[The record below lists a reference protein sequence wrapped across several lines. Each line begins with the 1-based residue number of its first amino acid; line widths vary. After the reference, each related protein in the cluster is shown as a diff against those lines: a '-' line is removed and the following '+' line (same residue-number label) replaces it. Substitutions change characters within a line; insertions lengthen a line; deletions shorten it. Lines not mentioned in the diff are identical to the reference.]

1 MKRTDIP
8 ANISLMVPTKERLAG
23 TKPTRVLDIFDG
35 GSTNFHEEGL
45 FSISTFGR
53 TGSDERDTRFS
64 YIDIKTEIL
73 HPYVYKQ
80 LLRLRGLYGEIM
92 SSKAYVVWDETI
104 NDFVP
109 SDPMHGETGYQ
120 LFMSKWKQIVFKGT
134 GSDIRDL
141 RIKFI
146 TKFKESSTTDK
157 IMVIPAGLR
166 DVQIDG
172 DGRIKE
178 GEINEFYR
186 SLISISNTINPNAGP
201 ATKILDNSRYSLQLT
216 FLKIYEYIIGLLEGK
231 GGFLQDKWGARRIFN
246 GTRNVLTAMDTSPA
260 VLGELNSPKINQT
273 GIGLYQ
279 LMRGALPKTK
289 HALMTGW
296 LTQVFSGKEGEA
308 LLVNPKTLH
317 REYVKINADTI
328 DKWSTTSGL
337 ERVINSYKEVYVRL
351 KPVLIEGYYIGL
363 VYRGPD
369 LTFKFFNDIDDLPKG
384 LDPKH
389 VHPIT
394 LCELMYV
401 AGYRLWNT
409 LGMFVTRYPVT
420 GVGSIYASF
429 AYVKNTVK
437 GEVRRELGHD
447 WLPMGDDYTAIEY
460 PTFIE
465 PVFVDS
471 LIPHVSRLKLLAA
484 DFDGDT
490 ASANI
495 VYTDEAIAEIHT
507 LLGKPNA
514 YLNPRGGFFASPMVD
529 TVERVLFNMTG
540 D

>member
-8 ANISLMVPTKERLAG
+8 ANINLMVPTKERLQG

-92 SSKAYVVWDETI
+92 SSKAYVVWDEVL

-109 SDPMHGETGYQ
+109 SDPMNGETGYQ

-166 DVQIDG
+166 DIQIDG

-186 SLISISNTINPNAGP
+186 SLISVSNTIPAGATP
-201 ATKILDNSRYSLQLT
+201 TKILDNSRYSLQLT

-246 GTRNVLTAMDTSPA
+246 GTRNVITAMDTSPA

-296 LTQVFSGKEGEA
+296 LTHVFSGKEGEA

-351 KPVLIEGYYIGL
+351 KPVMIEGYYIGL

-394 LCELMYV
+394 LCELMYI

-437 GEVRRELGHD
+437 GEVRKELGND

-460 PTFIE
+460 PTFID

-471 LIPHVSRLKLLAA
+471 LIPHVSRLKLMGG

-495 VYTDEAIAEIHT
+495 VYTDEAIAEIHM